1 MVERGGLSIE
11 TTIGVITRRYNLSG
25 VNFTP
30 SSLDENILRLTV
42 IVEMA
47 EATRSTRGNSNF
59 PKKGKKSLS
68 KYCLFEKRKRQRYQE
83 LPELYTGYLDFGRC
97 ARSRRWK
104 HQIPLVAFETRS
116 GMLTREQKRKQ
127 QETPHGDGPSVAER
141 MCRKS
146 FGVESR

>member
-11 TTIGVITRRYNLSG
+11 ATIGVITRRYNLSG

-30 SSLDENILRLTV
+30 SFLDENILRLSV
-42 IVEMA
+42 IVEMT

-83 LPELYTGYLDFGRC
+83 LPELYTWTLVGALGPGVGNTKYLLS
-97 ARSRRWK
+97 RSK
-104 HQIPLVAFETRS
+104 HDPE
-116 GMLTREQKRKQ
+116 
-127 QETPHGDGPSVAER
+127 
-141 MCRKS
+141 C
-146 FGVESR
+146 